1 MITFKNRF
9 FSIVFAVVIIFAINS
24 CATQKD
30 AKAPAA
36 KETKKEAAPKT
47 EPAKVVEAAK
57 PAEPAPAKKEEP
69 AAKPSTKAAE
79 KAPAAKAPQIDP
91 SQAIFLDSTGTVA
104 GTGDPTKVVG
114 AAEKA
119 GMAPHPMALELAKLP
134 KDKYG
139 LIDWA
144 AIVKE
149 GKIKPWHSLDPNAP
163 PDMTF
168 PLEVVIKTK
177 SMSMEDVVFPHFI
190 HTFWLNCTN
199 CHPAIFNMKAGGNP
213 DMTMAKIAAGQYCG
227 RCHDRVAFPLTDC
240 QRCHVRPKGAK

>member
-1 MITFKNRF
+1 MPRRRRQRRQR
-9 FSIVFAVVIIFAINS
+9 
-24 CATQKD
+24 QKRQ
-30 AKAPAA
+30 
-36 KETKKEAAPKT
+36 KETAPQA
-47 EPAKVVEAAK
+47 EPQKVVEKK
-57 PAEPAPAKKEEP
+57 PAETAKKDE
-69 AAKPSTKAAE
+69 KPAE
-79 KAPAAKAPQIDP
+79 KATAKAAAKSPQIDP
-91 SQAIFLDSTGTVA
+91 SQAIYLDSTGQIA

-119 GMAPHPMALELAKLP
+119 GMAAHPMALELANLP

-149 GKIKPWHSLDPNAP
+149 GKIKPWESLDPNAP
-163 PDMTF
+163 VAPPF
-168 PLEVVIKTK
+168 PMDVVIKTK
-177 SMSMEDVVFPHFI
+177 SASMEDVVFPHFI
-190 HTFWLNCTN
+190 HTYWLNCTN

-227 RCHDRVAFPLTDC
+227 RCHDKVAFPLTDC

>member
-1 MITFKNRF
+1 MKMTTLKN
-9 FSIVFAVVIIFAINS
+9 ILGIAIAVIFVFAINS
-24 CATQKD
+24 CAAQQK
-30 AKAPAA
+30 AKAPEA
-36 KETKKEAAPKT
+36 KEEKKEAAPKA
-47 EPAKVVEAAK
+47 EPEKVVEKK
-57 PAEPAPAKKEEP
+57 PAEPAKKDEKPAEKSPAKP
-69 AAKPSTKAAE
+69 AE
-79 KAPAAKAPQIDP
+79 KAAAAKAPQIDP
-91 SQAIFLDSTGTVA
+91 SQAIYLDSTGQVA

-119 GMAPHPMALELAKLP
+119 GMAPHPMALELANLP

-149 GKIKPWHSLDPNAP
+149 GKIKPWESLDPNAP
-163 PDMTF
+163 VAPPF
-168 PLEVVIKTK
+168 PMDVVIKTK
-177 SMSMEDVVFPHFI
+177 SASMEDVVFPHYI
-190 HTFWLNCTN
+190 HTYWLNCTN

-227 RCHDRVAFPLTDC
+227 RCHDKVAFPLTDC